1 MSKKK
6 NILPF
11 SNVIDNMKHDFKKMI
26 DEMPDEEFLDLLYFL
41 METSADFEDEDW
53 LFDEE
58 WEDEAEKFY
67 NQNSTKKYNNKN
79 KNNFKLIDNDDSL
92 PL

>member
-1 MSKKK
+1 
-6 NILPF
+6 
-11 SNVIDNMKHDFKKMI
+11 MKHDFKKMI

>member
-1 MSKKK
+1 
-6 NILPF
+6 
-11 SNVIDNMKHDFKKMI
+11 MKHDFKKMI

-58 WEDEAEKFY
+58 WKAETEKFY

>member
-67 NQNSTKKYNNKN
+67 NQNSTKK
-79 KNNFKLIDNDDSL
+79 NNFKLIDNDDSL

>member
-41 METSADFEDEDW
+41 METSEDFEDEDW

>member
-1 MSKKK
+1 
-6 NILPF
+6 
-11 SNVIDNMKHDFKKMI
+11 MKHDFKKMI

-67 NQNSTKKYNNKN
+67 NQNSTKKHNNKN